1 MYISPFLLRRIWRL
15 AACCFL
21 LGATAPLAA
30 QQRITWRTL
39 SGVSYSYIQP
49 YNQAM
54 WYGKPT
60 FSPEIQQLNGK
71 EIAISGYILPVS
83 TGSNLYYLSANPF
96 SSCFFCG
103 GAGQESVMELRLKNP
118 KEKYQM
124 DQYVTMKGVLR
135 LNDRELEVNYIL
147 DYAQRID

>member
-1 MYISPFLLRRIWRL
+1 MVPRRMFRL
-15 AACCFL
+15 AVL
-21 LGATAPLAA
+21 LLLLSAQAPLAG

-39 SGVSYSYIQP
+39 SAVMYSYIQP

-60 FSPEIQQLNGK
+60 FSPEIRQLDGK
-71 EIAISGYILPVS
+71 EIIISGYILPVS

-147 DYAQRID
+147 DYAQRTD